1 MVARFSAVCHG
12 EVWGKSFLF
21 FSLREVDEE
30 VPEAEDVPPAEEK
43 TVAEGLEA
51 SATGLGKPR
60 SR

>member
-1 MVARFSAVCHG
+1 MAELC
-12 EVWGKSFLF
+12 SFIPSCF
-21 FSLREVDEE
+21 FSFREVDEE